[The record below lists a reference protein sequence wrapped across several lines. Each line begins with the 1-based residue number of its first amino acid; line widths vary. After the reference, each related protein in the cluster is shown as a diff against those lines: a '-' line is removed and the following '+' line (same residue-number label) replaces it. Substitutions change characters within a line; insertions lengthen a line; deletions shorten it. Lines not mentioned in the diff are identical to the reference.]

1 MHIEREHGSDD
12 MTLTLNRVLH
22 SRTLSGSGASRQ
34 ILKFIA
40 EKSLAGV
47 PDEIKEYTIATQAL
61 GRPED
66 FDPRADN
73 IVRVQVRQLRKK
85 LEEYYRVEGTNDP
98 LRISIPLGH
107 YHAEFHTI
115 RDESGGP
122 PHPEPASAP
131 QAQLPPAIP
140 YRSLT
145 QVLPWVLL
153 AALGVMSLVLWRKNA
168 ELRRAAAPTQNLLL
182 ASEDVLWS
190 RMFVPNQETGIVV
203 ADTSTALLGGFLGVE
218 VPLEDY
224 SGGAYADKMIES
236 VPDRSTQRALR
247 TMTDNPLT
255 SLADVNIAVRL
266 MEMCRRY
273 NGQCKIRYSR
283 YLDAREFKTGNFILI
298 GSRQSIP
305 WDGLFE
311 PQLNFYLEPDPNT
324 HLFRIRNRSSLPGEQ
339 DHYGISFNGDQRSI
353 SERGIR
359 ESYGYVALVPNLT
372 GTGYVLMISGLGMS
386 ETEAAGELITS
397 PDFSTTLAKILNS
410 KTGQPPAPYVQLL
423 IQSNVVSETARA
435 SKIIAYR
442 LITPPKS
449 GPP

>member
-1 MHIEREHGSDD
+1 MLKAVPQHIEREQGSDD
-12 MTLTLNRVLH
+12 RMLTLNHVLR
-22 SRTLSGSGASRQ
+22 SKTLSASGASRQ

-115 RDESGGP
+115 QDESSGP

-131 QAQLPPAIP
+131 QPKLAVANP
-140 YRSLT
+140 YGPLT
-145 QVLPWVLL
+145 QLFPWLLL
-153 AALGVMSLVLWRKNA
+153 AALAVVSLVLWRKNDD
-168 ELRRAAAPTQNLLL
+168 LRRAAPPTQNLLP
-182 ASEDVLWS
+182 AGEDVLWS
-190 RMFVPNQETGIVV
+190 KMFAPNQETSIVV
-203 ADTSTALLGGFLGVE
+203 ADTSVALLGSLLGSE

-224 SGGAYADKMIES
+224 SGGAYSDKMIES
-236 VPDRSTQRALR
+236 IQDRSTERVLR
-247 TMTDNPLT
+247 TMADNPLT

-273 NGQCKIRYSR
+273 DGHCKIRYSR
-283 YLDAREFKTGNFILI
+283 FLNVREFRTGNFILI
-298 GSRQSIP
+298 GSRQSVP

-311 PQLNFYLEPDPNT
+311 PQLNFYLEPDAIT
-324 HLFRIRNRSSLPGEQ
+324 HLFRIRNRSPLPGEQ
-339 DHYGISFNGDQRSI
+339 DSYGISLNGDQRSI
-353 SERGIR
+353 SEEG
-359 ESYGYVALVPNLT
+359 S
-372 GTGYVLMISGLGMS
+372 
-386 ETEAAGELITS
+386 
-397 PDFSTTLAKILNS
+397 
-410 KTGQPPAPYVQLL
+410 
-423 IQSNVVSETARA
+423 
-435 SKIIAYR
+435 
-442 LITPPKS
+442 
-449 GPP
+449 